1 MADMY
6 GVLFY
11 DVRRPTRLEPIS
23 ISPTT
28 YFYIKSLIV
37 CVEIFYSCVS
47 SFRSGASSSL
57 GARFN
62 DSGTRLLCNQRHLSQ
77 HVVFNLPMR
86 HHQQP
91 SAVNGKFVLKAND
104 FHNRNVWHNQAY
116 CFAGTDDELASDF
129 SIGWPSLVH
138 LLVATIWK
146 SRWPKPNCG
155 SIAHQSPRAYEQNQ
169 LHSVQQ
175 RTISNRFLQ

>member
-1 MADMY
+1 MFSPSDSNIFAVAGLY

-11 DVRRPTRLEPIS
+11 DVRRPTRLEP

-62 DSGTRLLCNQRHLSQ
+62 DSGTRLLCNQNHLSQ

-91 SAVNGKFVLKAND
+91 SAVNGKVVLKAND
-104 FHNRNVWHNQAY
+104 FRNKKT
-116 CFAGTDDELASDF
+116 CGTIRPIVLPVPTTS
-129 SIGWPSLVH
+129 
-138 LLVATIWK
+138 
-146 SRWPKPNCG
+146 
-155 SIAHQSPRAYEQNQ
+155 
-169 LHSVQQ
+169 
-175 RTISNRFLQ
+175 